1 MISYRP
7 DTIDDYQKTLRRIR
21 LTQTENESTF
31 VPNNN
36 ITKSINE
43 FLLEFNNHFEFM
55 NPQELLDWN
64 GLTYITMYLI
74 EKKFIGKKC

>member
-1 MISYRP
+1 MISYTP

-21 LTQTENESTF
+21 LTQAENKSTF

-36 ITKSINE
+36 IKKSINE
-43 FLLEFNNHFEFM
+43 LILEFNKYSEFM
-55 NPQELLDWN
+55 NPQECREWN

-74 EKKFIGKKC
+74 EKNSKWK